1 MKRKQGRNKL
11 IRGVIMKIFKI
22 SKIQA
27 DVIIGLNQRS
37 MTYYSKKAGLLPTEK
52 FMFITDRDLIRVC
65 QKRNWKSESVEQL
78 FIILNNGLSLYD
90 FNNIQAEI
98 INKNKDMNAFKKA
111 VRLIKYWCEKQLNYN
126 MYKLILKYV

>member
-1 MKRKQGRNKL
+1 
-11 IRGVIMKIFKI
+11 MKIFKI

-65 QKRNWKSESVEQL
+65 QTRKWKSESVEQL

-90 FNNIQAEI
+90 FNNIQGEI

-111 VRLIKYWCEKQLNYN
+111 VRLIKYWSEKQLNYN